1 MESSYTSDKR
11 DRDLEIMPQVF
22 HTNSLPGTIVDCFP
36 LTSPLTDWL
45 TAKVRLT
52 ESSPGL
58 WTGTLAAGNWAVFE
72 GGSQPAN
79 FSLSIGILSVEA
91 TPAPPTPPAPR
102 PVTPAPTAPVLNVN
116 SQTIL
121 NNALGPQSVSS
132 DGLTV
137 TARSTKDQL
146 DALAAVTANAAGR
159 KRRRGLLMTRIVP
172 GSAVGETR

>member
-1 MESSYTSDKR
+1 
-11 DRDLEIMPQVF
+11 MPTVTY
-22 HTNSLPGTIVDCFP
+22 TNSLPGTIVDCFP

-58 WTGTLAAGNWAVFE
+58 WTGTLPAGNWAVFE

-79 FSLSIGILSVEA
+79 FSLSVGVLYVEA
-91 TPAPPTPPAPR
+91 ASTPVAR
-102 PVTPAPTAPVLNVN
+102 PVTPSQPLPVLNVH

-121 NNALGPQSVSS
+121 DNALSPQSVSA

-146 DALAAVTANAAGR
+146 DALAAVTANAAGQ